1 VSSTEV
7 LLESASNN
15 QQSESNVG
23 AFKFDLHFP
32 VKELLEFASHFHPTH
47 PVLFLTFSPELCQN
61 VSNLLNLDQNGPYWN
76 SQSTKEIEKRMTL
89 IPHTLDAS
97 AIKEIVSLLCKYC
110 RINELK
116 VAEATRLLQISI
128 PSSDEQKYLDAFN
141 RAMKS
146 IRVSSSTIHK
156 INEVRVLKKVFPP
169 FLNSCH
175 NYVYKR
181 FIRILRIFNIYNIRI
196 FIRIYKSSFVE

>member
-1 VSSTEV
+1 LLLHLQVQENQMQKQFIEFPCSSIRLGSYNLSGSSFIVQVSSTEV

-15 QQSESNVG
+15 QQSQSNVG

-47 PVLFLTFSPELCQN
+47 PVLFLTFSPELSQN

-76 SQSTKEIEKRMTL
+76 SKSTKETEKRMTL

-97 AIKEIVSLLCKYC
+97 AIKEIVSLLCKNC

-116 VAEATRLLQISI
+116 VAEATQLLQISI

-156 INEVRVLKKVFPP
+156 INEVRVF
-169 FLNSCH
+169 
-175 NYVYKR
+175 
-181 FIRILRIFNIYNIRI
+181 
-196 FIRIYKSSFVE
+196 

>member
-1 VSSTEV
+1 MLLHLQVQENQMQKQFIEFPCSSIRLGSYNLSGSSFIVQVSSTEV
-7 LLESASNN
+7 LLKSASNN
-15 QQSESNVG
+15 QQSELNVG
-23 AFKFDLHFP
+23 AFQFDLHFP

-47 PVLFLTFSPELCQN
+47 PVLFLTFSSQLCQN

-76 SQSTKEIEKRMTL
+76 SQSIKESETRMTL

-97 AIKEIVSLLCKYC
+97 AIKEIVSMLRKNGRI

-141 RAMKS
+141 RAMKNQS
-146 IRVSSSTIHK
+146 
-156 INEVRVLKKVFPP
+156 EFP
-169 FLNSCH
+169 
-175 NYVYKR
+175 R
-181 FIRILRIFNIYNIRI
+181 QQFIR
-196 FIRIYKSSFVE
+196 